1 MLFQNIGKSNLRSLA
16 DCEVFLQLYV
26 ETSVYYDTRVI
37 SGADQSAEVIVV
49 LNLEDVLHLINSRV
63 VGTIESSTQ
72 NGQGVSVCIAR
83 RHLIVL
89 AVVSAARKSKIDNPS
104 AAHSIFV
111 FHVLVVRN
119 HNIGHINR
127 IIHSSR
133 IPNLKLV
140 SVISHNGILA
150 EKPCRTFLSS
160 YIYRNNSVHIGSNLH
175 HWSRVIKC
183 SSFLPF
189 HAIVVKLSARFDTPS
204 LILCS
209 PNAIIVTL
217 SACVG
222 YCTSLSSVSI
232 VYSQGSFSFF
242 PTGTNW
248 FVLQIKL
255 YDIGC
260 FVQYDHVSCN
270 QTCTT
275 KHRDLVETQH
285 HLSARIFANDIKIN
299 ISCCCKDDVIIR
311 CHDAVF
317 VSVCVRHRSGTFL
330 CKLTM
335 LAIFTGRSY
344 TIRVVDVE

>member
-1 MLFQNIGKSNLRSLA
+1 M
-16 DCEVFLQLYV
+16 
-26 ETSVYYDTRVI
+26 
-37 SGADQSAEVIVV
+37 
-49 LNLEDVLHLINSRV
+49 
-63 VGTIESSTQ
+63 
-72 NGQGVSVCIAR
+72 
-83 RHLIVL
+83 
-89 AVVSAARKSKIDNPS
+89 
-104 AAHSIFV
+104 
-111 FHVLVVRN
+111 RN

-175 HWSRVIKC
+175 HRSRVIKC

-222 YCTSLSSVSI
+222 YCTSLCSVCI
-232 VYSQGSFSFF
+232 VYSQCSLSTL
-242 PTGTNW
+242 PAGTNW

-255 YDIGC
+255 YYIGC

-275 KHRDLVETQH
+275 EHRNLVETQH
-285 HLSARIFANDIKIN
+285 HLSARIFTNDIEIN
-299 ISCCCKDDVIIR
+299 ISCRCKDDVVIG

-317 VSVCVRHRSGTFL
+317 VSARIWYRSQLFL
-330 CKLTM
+330 CILTM
-335 LAIFTGRSY
+335 LTSCTRRSY
-344 TIRVVDVE
+344 AIGIIDVERNKSVCPNYCILIGLSVKVKCKVGNTGLRRVSVVQRKKRTPRIIGITQLSCVRCYRSSQIKWHRRLVWNLFKHIA